1 MAASHQLSGPETW
14 VDTYGDYLY
23 SFALSRVHDE
33 STAQDLV
40 QETLTGAL
48 KTRTGFKGKASE
60 KTWLTSILKNKI
72 IDFIRKKYA
81 EPMAA
86 DINHDITD
94 INDEFDAAGH
104 WKTGPAQWAAN
115 PEELLAQKSF
125 LEIVQKCLSQLPG
138 KQAAAM
144 SLREL
149 DGKSTQAICKVL
161 NISATNCWVLLHR
174 ARFLMRKCIE
184 MNWLNHEDDK

>member
-1 MAASHQLSGPETW
+1 MAGSNQLSDPATW

-23 SFALSRVHDE
+23 AFALSRVQDE
-33 STAQDLV
+33 PAAQDLV

-48 KTRTGFKGKASE
+48 KTRAGFKGKASE
-60 KTWLTSILKNKI
+60 KTWLTSILKYKI

-81 EPMAA
+81 SPTVA
-86 DINHDITD
+86 DINFDTTD
-94 INDEFDAAGH
+94 INDEFDATGQ

-149 DGKSTQAICKVL
+149 EGESTQAICKVL

-184 MNWLNHEDDK
+184 MNWLTQGDTK